1 MNAAGLAR
9 LSHDQLVAHVRRSV
23 DVTSGHHYVADQRVP
38 AARIEVYPKRRR
50 DGRAPRSHADR
61 GPVVCGTVVDITPG
75 PSYADFFAPAAQQ
88 LATA

>member
-1 MNAAGLAR
+1 MNAADLAR

-23 DVTSGHHYVADQRVP
+23 DVTGHYVADRRVP

-50 DGRAPRSHADR
+50 DGRSHRSNADR
-61 GPVVCGTVVDITPG
+61 EPVVCGTVVDITPG
-75 PSYADFFAPAAQQ
+75 PRYADFFAPAAQQ

>member
-1 MNAAGLAR
+1 MNAADLSR

-23 DVTSGHHYVADQRVP
+23 DVTGHYVADRRVP
-38 AARIEVYPKRRR
+38 AARIEVYPKRRPAV
-50 DGRAPRSHADR
+50 RAHRSQADL

-88 LATA
+88 LASA

>member
-1 MNAAGLAR
+1 MNAADLSR

-23 DVTSGHHYVADQRVP
+23 DVTGHYVADRRVP
-38 AARIEVYPKRRR
+38 AARIEVYPKRRPAV
-50 DGRAPRSHADR
+50 RAHRSQADR
-61 GPVVCGTVVDITPG
+61 EPVVCGTVVDITPG

>member
-1 MNAAGLAR
+1 MNAADLAR

-23 DVTSGHHYVADQRVP
+23 DVTGHYVADQRVA

-61 GPVVCGTVVDITPG
+61 EPVVCGTVVDIA
-75 PSYADFFAPAAQQ
+75 PSPRYADFFAPAAQQ

>member
-1 MNAAGLAR
+1 MSAADLAR

-23 DVTSGHHYVADQRVP
+23 DVTGHYATDQRVP
-38 AARIEVYPKRRR
+38 AARIEVYPKRRPA
-50 DGRAPRSHADR
+50 GRAHRSPVDP

-75 PSYADFFAPAAQQ
+75 PSYADFFAPEAQQ

>member
-1 MNAAGLAR
+1 MSAADLSR

-23 DVTSGHHYVADQRVP
+23 DVTGHYVADRRVP
-38 AARIEVYPKRRR
+38 AARIEVYPKRRPAVR
-50 DGRAPRSHADR
+50 PHRSQADL

-88 LATA
+88 LASA